1 MHHPTQHSKVSSG
14 RGVIGP
20 LVKTQNLYLNS
31 GNTSTGLDNQT
42 HYDFSCQ
49 LNGLIKCA
57 NDEIMRVALVS
68 ANVFNSHNQ
77 INATNNTIVLRV
89 GGGDPIIVR
98 LSTGNYPYLRLA
110 SHLQAMVGS
119 VVPGTRVTYRDVP
132 NAFTFYWGTNE
143 APVPVEMTLSNGL
156 NVILGF
162 RNNVVPAASIHESDR
177 AAQPHTLTDI
187 VLNIYG
193 VSPILSAPNI
203 DNYSGELD
211 DPDVGHVLAVFAPPE
226 PLRRVEFAPNVPETF
241 GIYVA
246 EKSINTLRIRLTD
259 YNGQPLT
266 WINNQVGVCLQF
278 TTFKRD

>member
-1 MHHPTQHSKVSSG
+1 MHHPTHQSASK

-31 GNTSTGLDNQT
+31 GNTSTGLDNHT

-57 NDEIMRVALVS
+57 NDEVMRVSLIS

-77 INATNNTIVLRV
+77 INQTNNTIELRV
-89 GGGDPIIVR
+89 DGGDPIIIR
-98 LSTGNYPYLRLA
+98 LTPGNYPYYRLA
-110 SHLQAMVGS
+110 SHIQAMVSS
-119 VVPGTRVTYRDVP
+119 VVQGTRVSYREVS
-132 NAFTFYWGTNE
+132 NTFAFYWGTNE
-143 APVPVEMTLSNGL
+143 APARVEMTLSNGL

-162 RNNVVPAASIHESDR
+162 RKSVMPTATIHESDR

-203 DNYSGELD
+203 DNYSSLVD

-226 PLRRVEFAPNVPETF
+226 PLRRVEFTPNVPETF